1 MKILSLKLKSKKDAN
16 VFVASTDIGEYDL
29 FSEIIVKYSLGVGEI
44 DDEKFKR
51 AVKES
56 MEKIAFNVAVK
67 YASSKLK
74 TEKLIRDYLYKK
86 EFKKATILPVIEKL
100 KEYGVIDDKIYMESY
115 IKSNPNFSKNK
126 LKQKLI
132 MSGISKDLIDE
143 KLNDLED
150 EDSCLTNAKKF
161 LKNKIMDQKTR
172 EKLIRRLTYLGYS
185 WDSINSVLK
194 TLNFDEENFD

>member
-29 FSEIIVKYSLGVGEI
+29 FSEIIVKYSLGNGEI

-74 TEKLIRDYLYKK
+74 TEKQIRDYLYKK
-86 EFKKATILPVIEKL
+86 EFKKATILSVIEKL

>member
-29 FSEIIVKYSLGVGEI
+29 FSEIIVKYSLGNGEI

-74 TEKLIRDYLYKK
+74 TEKQIRDYLYKK

-132 MSGISKDLIDE
+132 MSGISKDLIDD

-194 TLNFDEENFD
+194 TLNSDEENFD

>member
-1 MKILSLKLKSKKDAN
+1 MKILSLKLKSKKEVN

-29 FSEIIVKYSLGVGEI
+29 FSEIIVKYSLGNGEI

-56 MEKIAFNVAVK
+56 MEKIAFNTAVK
-67 YASSKLK
+67 YASNKLK
-74 TEKLIRDYLYKK
+74 TEKQIRDYLYKK

-100 KEYGVIDDKIYMESY
+100 KEYGVIDDKINMESY

-132 MSGISKDLIDE
+132 MSGISKDLIDD

-194 TLNFDEENFD
+194 TLNSDEENFD

>member
-29 FSEIIVKYSLGVGEI
+29 FSEIIVKYSLGNGEI
-44 DDEKFKR
+44 DDEKFQR

-67 YASSKLK
+67 YASNKLK
-74 TEKLIRDYLYKK
+74 TEKQIRDYLYKK

-143 KLNDLED
+143 KLNDLGD

-161 LKNKIMDQKTR
+161 LKNKIMDQKTH

>member
-29 FSEIIVKYSLGVGEI
+29 FSEIIVKYSLGNGEI
-44 DDEKFKR
+44 DDETFKKT
-51 AVKES
+51 VKES

-74 TEKLIRDYLYKK
+74 TEKQIRDYLYKK

-115 IKSNPNFSKNK
+115 IKCNPNFSKNK

>member
-29 FSEIIVKYSLGVGEI
+29 FSEIIVKYSLGNGEI

-56 MEKIAFNVAVK
+56 AEKIAFNVAVK

-74 TEKLIRDYLYKK
+74 TEKQIRDYLYKK

-143 KLNDLED
+143 KLNDLGD
-150 EDSCLTNAKKF
+150 EDSCLTNANKF

>member
-1 MKILSLKLKSKKDAN
+1 MKILSLKLKSKKEVN

-29 FSEIIVKYSLGVGEI
+29 FSEIIVKYSLGNGEI

-67 YASSKLK
+67 YASNKLK
-74 TEKLIRDYLYKK
+74 TEKQIRDYLYKK

-132 MSGISKDLIDE
+132 MSGISKDLKDE

-150 EDSCLTNAKKF
+150 EDSCQKNKKKF

>member
-29 FSEIIVKYSLGVGEI
+29 FSEIIVKYSLGNGEI
-44 DDEKFKR
+44 DDETFKKT
-51 AVKES
+51 VKES

-67 YASSKLK
+67 YASNKLK
-74 TEKLIRDYLYKK
+74 TEKQIRDYLYKK

-172 EKLIRRLTYLGYS
+172 EKLIRCLTYLGYS

>member
-29 FSEIIVKYSLGVGEI
+29 FSEIIVKYSLGVVEI

-67 YASSKLK
+67 YASNKLK
-74 TEKLIRDYLYKK
+74 TEKQIRDYLYKK

>member
-29 FSEIIVKYSLGVGEI
+29 FSEIIVKYSLGNGEI
-44 DDEKFKR
+44 DDETFKR

-56 MEKIAFNVAVK
+56 AEKIAFNVAVK

-74 TEKLIRDYLYKK
+74 TEKQIRDYLYKK

-150 EDSCLTNAKKF
+150 EDSCLTNANKF

>member
-29 FSEIIVKYSLGVGEI
+29 FSEIIVKYSLGNGEI
-44 DDEKFKR
+44 DDETFKKT
-51 AVKES
+51 VKES

-67 YASSKLK
+67 YASNKLK
-74 TEKLIRDYLYKK
+74 TEKQIRDYLYKK

-143 KLNDLED
+143 KVNNLED

>member
-16 VFVASTDIGEYDL
+16 VFAASTDIGEYEL

-51 AVKES
+51 AVEES
-56 MEKIAFNVAVK
+56 AEKIAFNMAVK
-67 YASSKLK
+67 YTSSKLK
-74 TEKLIRDYLYKK
+74 TEKQIRDYLYKK

-150 EDSCLTNAKKF
+150 EDSCLTNANKF
-161 LKNKIMDQKTR
+161 LKNKIMDKKTR
-172 EKLIRRLTYLGYS
+172 EKVIRRLTYLGYS

>member
-29 FSEIIVKYSLGVGEI
+29 FSEIIVKYSLGNGEI
-44 DDEKFKR
+44 DDETFKKT
-51 AVKES
+51 VKES

-74 TEKLIRDYLYKK
+74 TEKQIRDYLYKK

-150 EDSCLTNAKKF
+150 EDSCLTNANKF

>member
-29 FSEIIVKYSLGVGEI
+29 FSEIIVKYSLGNGEI
-44 DDEKFKR
+44 DDETFKR

-67 YASSKLK
+67 YASNKLK
-74 TEKLIRDYLYKK
+74 TEKQIRDYLYKK
-86 EFKKATILPVIEKL
+86 EFKKATILSVIEKL

-150 EDSCLTNAKKF
+150 EDSCLTNANKF

>member
-74 TEKLIRDYLYKK
+74 TEKQIRDYLYKK

-132 MSGISKDLIDE
+132 MSGVSKDLIDE

>member
-29 FSEIIVKYSLGVGEI
+29 FSEIIVKYSLGNGEI

-56 MEKIAFNVAVK
+56 MEKIAFNMAVK
-67 YASSKLK
+67 YASNKLK
-74 TEKLIRDYLYKK
+74 TEKQIRDYLYKK

-150 EDSCLTNAKKF
+150 EDSCLTNAKRF

>member
-29 FSEIIVKYSLGVGEI
+29 FSEIIVKYSLSVGEI
-44 DDEKFKR
+44 DDEKFQR

-67 YASSKLK
+67 YASNKLK
-74 TEKLIRDYLYKK
+74 TEKQIRDYLYKK

-150 EDSCLTNAKKF
+150 EDSCLTNANKF

>member
-29 FSEIIVKYSLGVGEI
+29 FSEIIVKYSLGNGEI
-44 DDEKFKR
+44 DDETFKKT
-51 AVKES
+51 VKES

-74 TEKLIRDYLYKK
+74 TEKQIRDYLYKK

>member
-29 FSEIIVKYSLGVGEI
+29 FSEIIVKYSLVNGEI

-74 TEKLIRDYLYKK
+74 TEKQIRDYLYKK

-194 TLNFDEENFD
+194 TLNSDEENFD

>member
-29 FSEIIVKYSLGVGEI
+29 FSEIIVKYSLVNGEI

-74 TEKLIRDYLYKK
+74 TEKQIRDYLYKK

-185 WDSINSVLK
+185 WVSINSVLK

>member
-132 MSGISKDLIDE
+132 MSGVSKDLIDE

>member
-29 FSEIIVKYSLGVGEI
+29 FSEIIVKYSLGNGEI

-56 MEKIAFNVAVK
+56 AEKIAFNVAVK

-74 TEKLIRDYLYKK
+74 TEKQIRDYLYKK

-150 EDSCLTNAKKF
+150 EDSCLTNANKF

>member
-1 MKILSLKLKSKKDAN
+1 MKILSLKLKSKKEVN

-29 FSEIIVKYSLGVGEI
+29 FSEIIVKYSLVNGEI

-74 TEKLIRDYLYKK
+74 TEKQIRDYLYKK

-132 MSGISKDLIDE
+132 MSGISKDLIDD

-194 TLNFDEENFD
+194 TLNSDEENFD

>member
-29 FSEIIVKYSLGVGEI
+29 FSEIIVKYSLVNGEI

-56 MEKIAFNVAVK
+56 AEKIAFNVAVK
-67 YASSKLK
+67 YASNKLK
-74 TEKLIRDYLYKK
+74 TEKQIRDYLYKK

>member
-29 FSEIIVKYSLGVGEI
+29 FSEIIVKYSLGNGEI

-56 MEKIAFNVAVK
+56 MEKIAFNTAVK

-74 TEKLIRDYLYKK
+74 TEKQIRDYLYKK

-132 MSGISKDLIDE
+132 MSDISKDLIDD

-150 EDSCLTNAKKF
+150 EDSCLTNANKF

>member
-29 FSEIIVKYSLGVGEI
+29 FSEIIVKYSLVNGEI

-56 MEKIAFNVAVK
+56 AEKIAFNTAVK

-74 TEKLIRDYLYKK
+74 TEKQIRDYLYKK

>member
-29 FSEIIVKYSLGVGEI
+29 FSEIIVKYSLGNGEI

-56 MEKIAFNVAVK
+56 AEKIAFNVAVK

-74 TEKLIRDYLYKK
+74 TEKQIRDYLYKK

-115 IKSNPNFSKNK
+115 IKSNLNFSKNK

-132 MSGISKDLIDE
+132 MSGVSKDLIDE